1 MGLGFMARDG
11 SRNLLRRAF
20 SPTFWFDHCWPAS
33 RKYWFSLLFIAVICA
48 KILHIYSHLNS
59 LPLGQLIVWGPTF
72 FLQDVVCIFLTH
84 SLCADYQHRW
94 ARAIVALLVVPTSL
108 AMSGLSAANISFY
121 VATGA
126 EIHWKQAHNFHGD
139 KAAVKTM
146 LTGLT
151 GLIIVE
157 IAFVAASWLSTPHL
171 YNWTEGIVSIFRSV
185 LPSACRRKRASPI
198 LKRYERVAPEDWEE
212 DRMAVE
218 SSSGL
223 QEMNT
228 TQANVTNESRHSR
241 WVRVFVLTFT
251 GFAVLLRCIRPSNSA
266 YNFLS
271 ETVIVTP
278 FDKDQS
284 RAPSSFDLL
293 ELTGDYSWLGNRT
306 ALAAP
311 PAFDWLPPNKLA
323 GFSDWYENANHTA
336 RVHYDPAHDPLH
348 ISNLENEVLESLRDS
363 LQSGSVKIKHVLL
376 LKLESTRADVFPLR
390 KESYFGDMIRETFK
404 DGHLPAEVEERLA
417 NLTPTAERL
426 TATSSGFNGNNN
438 VPNPYGGF
446 HATNAYTGGTF
457 TLKSILATVCGI
469 SPLVV
474 DFNREYLHHVYQP
487 CMPHILEALNSQA
500 NLTKTED
507 YTSWP
512 WRSTWMQ
519 AITEDY
525 DNQNLLTPVL
535 GFKHKVTD
543 INIAEDRAKQG
554 GQQPKKFNFWGYP
567 ETELSG
573 YLRNAIKSAEKQK
586 ERLFISHLTGITHQ
600 PWDNPKGQKYEEMI
614 SHGWVGKNNKVNHYL
629 NTLGVADK
637 WLAELLN
644 ILEETGVANET
655 LVVMVGDHG
664 VSLPENSG
672 VTPYLNPHTASFHV
686 PLVFAHPQLPPIEI
700 NSRVASIQILPTILD
715 ILSESG
721 SLNKQAKSAIQD
733 LLPMYEG
740 QSMIRPTFAEKDGKQ
755 DWQFSVMNTGGT
767 WLALRSAAK
776 PYRLIIPV
784 IPDLE
789 WRFSNVET
797 DPHELEALQDF
808 DLSNLMNMVLPKYGE
823 DAVQWI
829 KDASHVAK
837 WWVGENWRRYEYV
850 P

>member
-1 MGLGFMARDG
+1 MGA
-11 SRNLLRRAF
+11 
-20 SPTFWFDHCWPAS
+20 
-33 RKYWFSLLFIAVICA
+33 
-48 KILHIYSHLNS
+48 
-59 LPLGQLIVWGPTF
+59 LITR
-72 FLQDVVCIFLTH
+72 
-84 SLCADYQHRW
+84 LCADHQRRW
-94 ARAIVALLVVPTSL
+94 ARVIAALLAVPASL
-108 AMSGLSAANISFY
+108 TISGLSAANISFY

-139 KAAVKTM
+139 TAAVKTL

-157 IAFVAASWLSTPHL
+157 IVFLAAS
-171 YNWTEGIVSIFRSV
+171 I
-185 LPSACRRKRASPI
+185 LPSACRRKRKSPI
-198 LKRYERVAPEDWEE
+198 LKSYERVAPEDWDEN
-212 DRMAVE
+212 RN
-218 SSSGL
+218 GL
-223 QEMNT
+223 DLDPQTMEAAPKNI
-228 TQANVTNESRHSR
+228 AKESRRSCWTR
-241 WVRVFVLTFT
+241 AFVFTFT
-251 GFAVLLRCIRPSNSA
+251 SLVVILCCIRPSNAA
-266 YNFLS
+266 YSFLS
-271 ETVIVTP
+271 ETAIITP
-278 FDKDQS
+278 FAKDRS
-284 RAPSSFDLL
+284 RTSSPFDLL
-293 ELTGDYSWLGNRT
+293 GLTGDYSWLGNHT

-311 PAFDWLPPNKLA
+311 PKFDWLPRDKLA

-336 RVHYDPAHDPLH
+336 RVHYNPAHDPLH
-348 ISNLENEVLESLRDS
+348 ISNLENEVLESLREP
-363 LQSGSVKIKHVLL
+363 LQSGSVNIKHVLL

-390 KESYFGDMIRETFK
+390 KESYFGDVIRETFK
-404 DGHLPAEVEERLA
+404 NGHLPVEVEERLA

-426 TATSSGFNGNNN
+426 TATSSGFNGNTN
-438 VPNPYGGF
+438 VANPYGGF

-457 TLKSILATVCGI
+457 TLKSIVATVCGI
-469 SPLVV
+469 APLVV
-474 DFNREYLHHVYQP
+474 DFNREYLHHIYQP

-500 NLTKTED
+500 RTKTED

-519 AITEDY
+519 SVTDEY
-525 DNQNLLTPVL
+525 DNQDHLTPAL

-554 GQQPKKFNFWGYP
+554 GPQPHKFNFWGYP
-567 ETELSG
+567 ETELAD
-573 YLRNAIKSAEKQK
+573 YYRNAINSAEKRK

-600 PWDNPKGQKYEEMI
+600 PWDTPNHKYEEMI
-614 SHGWVGKNNKVNHYL
+614 SHGWVGRTNKVNHYL

-672 VTPYLNPHTASFHV
+672 VTPYLNPHASSFHV

-721 SLNKQAKSAIQD
+721 SLDKQSKSAIKD
-733 LLPMYEG
+733 LLPLYEG

-808 DLSNLMNMVLPKYGE
+808 DLENLMNMVLSEYGE
-823 DAVQWI
+823 DAVQWV
-829 KDASHVAK
+829 KDAAHVAK
-837 WWVGENWRRYEYV
+837 WWVKENWHRYEYV

>member
-1 MGLGFMARDG
+1 
-11 SRNLLRRAF
+11 
-20 SPTFWFDHCWPAS
+20 
-33 RKYWFSLLFIAVICA
+33 
-48 KILHIYSHLNS
+48 
-59 LPLGQLIVWGPTF
+59 
-72 FLQDVVCIFLTH
+72 
-84 SLCADYQHRW
+84 
-94 ARAIVALLVVPTSL
+94 
-108 AMSGLSAANISFY
+108 MSGLSAANISFY

-157 IAFVAASWLSTPHL
+157 IAFIAASWLSTPHL
-171 YNWTEGIVSIFRSV
+171 YNWTEGIVSIFRGV
-185 LPSACRRKRASPI
+185 LPSACRRKRTSPI

-212 DRMAVE
+212 DRSAVE

-223 QEMNT
+223 QGMNT
-228 TQANVTNESRHSR
+228 TQANVMKESRHSR
-241 WVRVFVLTFT
+241 WLRVFVFTFT
-251 GFAVLLRCIRPSNSA
+251 GFVVLLRCIRPSNSA

-311 PAFDWLPPNKLA
+311 PVFDWLPHNKLA

-336 RVHYDPAHDPLH
+336 RVHYNPAHDPLH
-348 ISNLENEVLESLRDS
+348 ISNLENEVLESLRES

-390 KESYFGDMIRETFK
+390 KESYFGGMIRETFK

-426 TATSSGFNGNNN
+426 TATSSGFNGKNN

-474 DFNREYLHHVYQP
+474 DFNREYLHHIYQP

-500 NLTKTED
+500 NQTKTED

-554 GQQPKKFNFWGYP
+554 GRQPQKFNFWGYP
-567 ETELSG
+567 ETELSD

-637 WLAELLN
+637 WLAELLT

-655 LVVMVGDHG
+655 LIVMVGD
-664 VSLPENSG
+664 
-672 VTPYLNPHTASFHV
+672 
-686 PLVFAHPQLPPIEI
+686 Q
-700 NSRVASIQILPTILD
+700 
-715 ILSESG
+715 
-721 SLNKQAKSAIQD
+721 
-733 LLPMYEG
+733 
-740 QSMIRPTFAEKDGKQ
+740 
-755 DWQFSVMNTGGT
+755 
-767 WLALRSAAK
+767 
-776 PYRLIIPV
+776 
-784 IPDLE
+784 
-789 WRFSNVET
+789 
-797 DPHELEALQDF
+797 
-808 DLSNLMNMVLPKYGE
+808 
-823 DAVQWI
+823 
-829 KDASHVAK
+829 
-837 WWVGENWRRYEYV
+837 
-850 P
+850 

>member
-1 MGLGFMARDG
+1 MG
-11 SRNLLRRAF
+11 AF
-20 SPTFWFDHCWPAS
+20 ITRHGRKALSLSFWFDHCWPIS
-33 RKYWFSLLFIAVICA
+33 RKFWFSLLFIAVICA
-48 KILHIYSHLNS
+48 KILHIYSHLTS
-59 LPLGQLIVWGPTF
+59 LPLGQLIVWVPTF
-72 FLQDVVCIFLTH
+72 FLQDVVCILLTH
-84 SLCADYQHRW
+84 SLCADYQRRW
-94 ARAIVALLVVPTSL
+94 ARVIAALLVVPASL
-108 AMSGLSAANISFY
+108 TISGLAAANISFY
-121 VATGA
+121 AATGA

-139 KAAVKTM
+139 KAAVKTL

-157 IAFVAASWLSTPHL
+157 IVFLAASWFSNPHI
-171 YNWTEGIVSIFRSV
+171 YNWTKGIVSIFRGI
-185 LPSACRRKRASPI
+185 LPSACHGKRTSPI
-198 LKRYERVAPEDWEE
+198 LKSYERVAPEDWDE
-212 DRMAVE
+212 DRT
-218 SSSGL
+218 GL
-223 QEMNT
+223 DLGPQRMKT
-228 TQANVTNESRHSR
+228 AQTNVAKESRRSR
-241 WVRVFVLTFT
+241 WLRAFVFTFT
-251 GFAVLLRCIRPSNSA
+251 GLVVILCCIRPSNAA
-266 YNFLS
+266 YSFLS

-278 FDKDQS
+278 FAKDQS
-284 RAPSSFDLL
+284 RTSSPFDLL
-293 ELTGDYSWLGNRT
+293 ELTGDYSWLGNHT

-311 PAFDWLPPNKLA
+311 PKFDWLPHDKLA

-336 RVHYDPAHDPLH
+336 RVHYNPAHDPLH
-348 ISNLENEVLESLRDS
+348 ISNLENEVLESLREP
-363 LQSGSVKIKHVLL
+363 LQSGNVNIKHVLL

-404 DGHLPAEVEERLA
+404 NGHLPAEVEERLA

-438 VPNPYGGF
+438 VANPYGGF

-457 TLKSILATVCGI
+457 TLKSIVATVCGI
-469 SPLVV
+469 APLVV
-474 DFNREYLHHVYQP
+474 DFNREYLHHIYQP
-487 CMPHILEALNSQA
+487 CIPHILEALNSQA
-500 NLTKTED
+500 NKTKTED
-507 YTSWP
+507 YASWP

-519 AITEDY
+519 SVTDEY
-525 DNQNLLTPVL
+525 DNQNLLTPAL
-535 GFKHKVTD
+535 GFRHQVTD

-554 GQQPKKFNFWGYP
+554 GPQPQKFNFWGYP
-567 ETELSG
+567 ETELAD
-573 YLRNAIKSAEKQK
+573 YYRNAINSAEKRK

-600 PWDNPKGQKYEEMI
+600 PWDTPNHKYEEMI
-614 SHGWVGKNNKVNHYL
+614 SHGWVGRTNKVNHYL

-637 WLAELLN
+637 WLAELLD

-672 VTPYLNPHTASFHV
+672 VTPYLNPHTSSFHV

-721 SLNKQAKSAIQD
+721 SLDKQAKSAIKD

-797 DPHELEALQDF
+797 DPHELEALQEF
-808 DLSNLMNMVLPKYGE
+808 DLENLMDMVLPEYGE
-823 DAVQWI
+823 DAVQWV
-829 KDASHVAK
+829 KDAAHVAK
-837 WWVGENWRRYEYV
+837 WWVKENWRRYEYV